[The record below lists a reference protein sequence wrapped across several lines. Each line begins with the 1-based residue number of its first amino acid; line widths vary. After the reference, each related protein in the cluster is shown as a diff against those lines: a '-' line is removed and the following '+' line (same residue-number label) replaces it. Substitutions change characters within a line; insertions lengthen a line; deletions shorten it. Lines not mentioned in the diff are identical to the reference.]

1 MSEIE
6 CPQCG
11 AGIRVVP
18 ESGETQVSLTCPGCR
33 ASLRVQIE
41 TAPSGHGL
49 ETIFQP
55 QLLSEG
61 FAETAIIDGSGT
73 LQLKPEELRQA
84 RGPLDLKLKA
94 YLVVV
99 GDPEGHQHPVAAPKT
114 TVGREG
120 ADIAVGDPA
129 LSGRHFE
136 IEVLGEEFFLRD
148 LDSRNGTMLNGS
160 SIRATELV
168 AGDKIRAGRT
178 TFLFQTQEVIPMGE
192 GWSPERR

>member
-1 MSEIE
+1 MNEIE

-11 AGIRVVP
+11 AAIRVVP
-18 ESGETQVSLTCPGCR
+18 ESGETLMSLTCPSCR
-33 ASLRVQIE
+33 AGLRIQIE
-41 TAPSGHGL
+41 TAPTSLGV
-49 ETIFQP
+49 ETVFQP

-61 FAETAIIDGSGT
+61 FAETAIVDGAET
-73 LQLKPEELRQA
+73 LQLKPEELRPVK
-84 RGPLDLKLKA
+84 GPLDLKLEA

-99 GDPEGHQHPVAAPKT
+99 GDSEGRHHTVSAPKT
-114 TVGREG
+114 TVGRAG
-120 ADIAVGDPA
+120 AEITVGDPA

-148 LDSRNGTMLNGS
+148 LDSRNGTMLNGT

-192 GWSPERR
+192 S